1 MVTKQHAT
9 KKPMGQWRNQR
20 GNQKIPQDKC
30 KWKHNFPKSMGCSK
44 SSQREA
50 YSDTGLPQEIR
61 KTQINNLPS
70 KGIRKRRT
78 NEAQRQQ
85 NYKNSKDQ
93 R

>member
-1 MVTKQHAT
+1 
-9 KKPMGQWRNQR
+9 
-20 GNQKIPQDKC
+20 
-30 KWKHNFPKSMGCSK
+30 MGCSK